1 MSARKFCFVFVVKNG
16 YFYSYLKKKKVK
28 EQAVFHLNNKSVSN
42 LLTGLPKGEA
52 GKNVESL
59 PHRQEACQSTVRP
72 LV

>member
-1 MSARKFCFVFVVKNG
+1 MFVVKIVT
-16 YFYSYLKKKKVK
+16 FLHDLKKKKVK
-28 EQAVFHLNNKSVSN
+28 EPAVFHLNNKNVSN

-59 PHRQEACQSTVRP
+59 PHRQEACRSTVRP